1 MPSIKLSVRN
11 GLRQKFRDMAY
22 SITGKE
28 IPIYA
33 IPREEGELGYTSKDG
48 GIHVSFD
55 HPIIDK
61 VQSAIKRIAFA
72 TGVFVHELLHKIL
85 TPFELFCQ
93 TANRLP
99 ERQRKIFHVIY
110 NCMEDNAIEEMARF
124 YIGGTPLECL
134 HFTRTILY
142 QQAEPLG
149 PGDPLSQFISALIMY
164 GDGGSIKGEF
174 TEPEARNV
182 FYKALPI
189 INKTNVERDRA
200 QRVQNAYEV
209 FLLAKPLWEPV
220 LRNQQ
225 KWENLAKA
233 LAESMANSGKGTS
246 GTGGTPIDVPADF
259 DAKDPAMEKK
269 NKRRKIT
276 FKRIEK
282 EEMEELK
289 KNGSDGSPDDGE
301 SDLTVLYCDDDDN
314 QNGESSPGGQQGPQ
328 SGSASG
334 EGKDTPSSNNAA
346 PGAQQGPQ
354 SGSASGEGKDAPSS
368 NNAASGASEGCGE
381 AQDGFDVDHEP
392 DYDKEAT
399 SDDEDYELSADA
411 LKQIEQMTFDI
422 ELAATAEKTAS
433 DASHAEDLSESAAI
447 KACYAGA
454 RCLNKRVKSNLSDA
468 LQAKYNNLLLLL
480 SEGVNFLVNH
490 MKRII
495 KKDTEDREYRNSGKL
510 NVKRLSSGRLTSRV
524 FNRRFDPANTSDMCV
539 EILVDE
545 SGSMQCDNK
554 STCAMQCVVG
564 LAEAFSRLHIPL
576 KVIGYTADIGGYD
589 AVHYHY
595 MHWLNTP
602 AERANLLSITHRCDN
617 FDGYSIRYGTEMLL
631 KRKEQHKIMI
641 IISDGHPAA
650 LYYRSRSAGIE
661 DTIDAIK
668 QARKKVDVIGVGI
681 GSANTAVWEA
691 MYGSDFVHVK
701 NANELFKRIG
711 YEIQKK
717 MKKWE

>member
-1 MPSIKLSVRN
+1 MPSIKLSVMN

-61 VQSAIKRIAFA
+61 IQSAIKRIAFA
-72 TGVFVHELLHKIL
+72 TGVFAHELLHKIL

-99 ERQRKIFHVIY
+99 ERQRIIFHAFY
-110 NCMEDNAIEEMARF
+110 NRMEDNAIEEMARF
-124 YIGGTPLECL
+124 YIGGTLLECL
-134 HFTRTILY
+134 HFMRMILY

-149 PGDPLSQFISALIMY
+149 PDDPLSQFFSALTMY

-220 LRNQQ
+220 LRNQE
-225 KWENLAKA
+225 KWEKIAKA
-233 LAESMANSGKGTS
+233 LEASMTNSGKGAS
-246 GTGGTPIDVPADF
+246 GTGGTPIDIPADF

-314 QNGESSPGGQQGPQ
+314 QNGESS
-328 SGSASG
+328 S
-334 EGKDTPSSNNAA
+334 
-346 PGAQQGPQ
+346 GAQQGPQ
-354 SGSASGEGKDAPSS
+354 SGSAPGEGKDASSS
-368 NNAASGASEGCGE
+368 NNAAPGASEGCGG

-411 LKQIEQMTFDI
+411 LKQIEQMAFDI

-433 DASHAEDLSESAAI
+433 DASYAEDLSESAAI
-447 KACYAGA
+447 KACYDGA
-454 RCLNKRVKSNLSDA
+454 CCLNKRVKSNLSDA

-554 STCAMQCVVG
+554 SACAMQCVVG

-576 KVIGYTADIGGYD
+576 KVIGYTADVGGYD
-589 AVHYHY
+589 VVHYHY

-631 KRKEQHKIMI
+631 KRKERHKIMI